1 MRTLK
6 NFFCLYLLAFVIFIN
21 YSPAGAQIDP
31 DVKNI
36 TGKIQKYQSNKD
48 SASNAYEIVTAG
60 KEHYKII
67 GPKSIVD
74 QLIAEDNSKLLETF
88 EVILTGKV
96 IKKDNKQGI
105 VINSFQI
112 LDNSTKK
119 AESPAGSSDTG
130 EISISP
136 NTQEILMP
144 KEKK

>member
-1 MRTLK
+1 LK
-6 NFFCLYLLAFVIFIN
+6 NFFCLYLLIFVIFIN
-21 YSPAGAQIDP
+21 YSAAGAQVDP

-48 SASNAYEIVTAG
+48 KTSNAYEIVTAG
-60 KEHYKII
+60 KESYKII

-74 QLIAEDNSKLLETF
+74 QLITEDNARLLETF

-112 LDNSTKK
+112 LDNTAKK
-119 AESPAGSSDTG
+119 AEPAAGSSDTDG
-130 EISISP
+130 VSISS
-136 NTQEILMP
+136 NTQEILIP